1 MSYPVATKASSAVL
15 AQAAS
20 LNSADSKF
28 QLFYFGLQAR
38 AEIPR
43 LMLAYAGANF
53 EHVSADWPA
62 MKEKTRFGCLPVMFE
77 TTSNGTV
84 LEFAESQ
91 AIERYIAKKF
101 NLMGENVWEEQ
112 QTNEF
117 VSSIDFQLTNYIK
130 VMFAPAESRHKEAET
145 FHQSFAK
152 WVVFMERHLIENGNN
167 GHFVGNKIS
176 WADLKAAVLVG
187 RLSLLLPS
195 GMEVPKLP
203 EALVKVV
210 ETVKADS
217 KIAAWMA
224 SEEYQ
229 KYDANT
235 KGFFK
240 F

>member
-1 MSYPVATKASSAVL
+1 MSYPVATKASSAAL

-43 LMLAYAGANF
+43 LMLAYAGANV
-53 EHVSADWPA
+53 EHVSADWPT

-101 NLMGENVWEEQ
+101 NLLGENVWEEQ
-112 QTNEF
+112 QINEF
-117 VSSIDFQLTNYIK
+117 VSSIDFQLTNYTK
-130 VMFAPAESRHKEAET
+130 VMFAPAESRHKEAEA
-145 FHQSFAK
+145 FHQNFAK
-152 WVVFMERHLIENGNN
+152 WILFMERHLIENGNN
-167 GHFVGNKIS
+167 GHFVGNRIS

-224 SEEYQ
+224 TEEYQ

>member
-1 MSYPVATKASSAVL
+1 MSYPVATKASSAAL

-43 LMLAYAGANF
+43 LMLAYAGANV

-101 NLMGENVWEEQ
+101 NLLGENVWEEQ

-145 FHQSFAK
+145 FHQNFAK
-152 WVVFMERHLIENGNN
+152 WVLFMERHLIENGNN

-210 ETVKADS
+210 EAVKADP

-224 SEEYQ
+224 TEEYQ